1 MRKQPSQNAHRGTA
15 YAGRPV
21 SLGTDP
27 TDPSFWEA
35 LKLARGD
42 RTEGVKPGSFSALIA
57 AYKNT
62 NKWRD
67 QYSENTRL
75 NYEISLRRIESAWG
89 DLPVNG
95 LTAIGIYKLRDQFA
109 STPVQANHLVSVLR
123 TIIAW
128 GIQRGYSERNPALE
142 VVAIDILDEQ
152 NARPWPEEAFRVVL
166 HEAPEHLRR
175 AAFLGRITGQ
185 RRSDLVRM
193 GKRDR
198 RGDGLGFVGMLGN
211 RPLDCVAEGQ
221 AHERRPF
228 GGLARALYRKPP
240 GP

>member
-15 YAGRPV
+15 YAGRPG

-42 RTEGVKPGSFSALIA
+42 RREGVKRGSFWALIA

-67 QYSENTRL
+67 EYSENTRQ

-142 VVAIDILDEQ
+142 VVAIDILAEQ
-152 NARPWPEEAFRVVL
+152 NARPWPAEAFRVVL
-166 HEAPEHLRR
+166 HKAPEHLRR
-175 AAFLGRITGQ
+175 SAFLGRITGQ

-211 RPLDCVAEGQ
+211 RPLG
-221 AHERRPF
+221 
-228 GGLARALYRKPP
+228 
-240 GP
+240 